1 MLLKK
6 SQMHNTYTDNT
17 SITDKRYRQNSN
29 TKENTR
35 LVPAFVGAGPCT
47 LMVPCTW
54 VVPCIWVIPSAVCA
68 PNATHTQTHTH

>member
-1 MLLKK
+1 
-6 SQMHNTYTDNT
+6 MHNTYTDNT
-17 SITDKRYRQNSN
+17 RITDKRYRQNSNTKEN

-47 LMVPCTW
+47 R

-68 PNATHTQTHTH
+68 PNATHTQTHTQTHTDTH